1 MVSAVITSFDHK
13 QYDGTII
20 IYNLIT
26 DEDDSI
32 TAFAVDWLKAFA
44 DISNEL
50 IVFSTHVGRYRLPSN
65 VKVYELGGG
74 SPKKRLVGLFRLLRS
89 AFSVFNIKGKKIVF
103 HHMSERTACVVGPIY
118 RILGIKQGLWYSHN
132 RKSRV
137 LILATKFVNC
147 VFTPTANS
155 FPIKSPKTRAV
166 GHGISMSKFQE
177 HREPAQDRNGILSL
191 GRISKV
197 KRLEEIIDALSRVSK
212 PRPSLTFVGPV
223 MEENDYVD
231 ALCAR
236 ARASE
241 VDLTIKG
248 GMPYIEVPKIIGGF
262 SMAFSGSPNTV
273 DKSVLEAAATGCFVL
288 SENKFVL
295 ELTGMKKVWDV
306 IGVEVPLKIENQ
318 IELLKPFESDSG
330 LRKQIARA
338 CQENNDVN
346 NVAMKIVNS
355 LALNEA

>member
-1 MVSAVITSFDHK
+1 MVSAVITSSDRK

-32 TAFAVDWLKAFA
+32 AAFAVDWLKAFA

-89 AFSVFNIKGKKIVF
+89 AFLVFNIKGKKIVF
-103 HHMSERTACVVGPIY
+103 HHMSERTACAVGLIY

-147 VFTPTANS
+147 IFTPTANS
-155 FPIKSPKTRAV
+155 FPIKSRKTRAV
-166 GHGISMSKFQE
+166 GHGISMSRFQE
-177 HREPAQDRNGILSL
+177 HGELAQNRNGILSL

-197 KRLEEIIDALSRVSK
+197 KRLEEIIDALSRVPK

-223 MEENDYVD
+223 LEANNYLDS
-231 ALCAR
+231 LISR
-236 ARASE
+236 AGMSGI
-241 VDLTIKG
+241 DLTIRG
-248 GMPYIEVPKIIGGF
+248 SVPYIDVPKMLSKF

-288 SENKFVL
+288 SDNKFVL

-306 IGVEVPLKIENQ
+306 IGIDVPLKIENQ
-318 IELLKPFESDSG
+318 IELLKPFEWSSD
-330 LRKQIARA
+330 LRKQISRA
-338 CQENNDVN
+338 CHENNDVK
-346 NVAMKIVNS
+346 NVAMKIVNGLS
-355 LALNEA
+355 PNDA